1 MGWEG
6 GRGKDREEEVNS
18 TKPTSASITF
28 CLVEAGDLLE
38 RLPVGRNVAEAI
50 LSISGSILFCFMFLL
65 AIWLVENLDIPKETL
80 HPQPLQMFGGTE
92 LI

>member
-1 MGWEG
+1 MREP
-6 GRGKDREEEVNS
+6 GRGRGRERREGVNNA
-18 TKPTSASITF
+18 KPTSPSKAF

-65 AIWLVENLDIPKETL
+65 AIWLVENLDVPKEEL
-80 HPQPLQMFGGTE
+80 HPQPL
-92 LI
+92 